1 MKDNNKDKNLIAYY
15 FSGKLWPGTK
25 YPEGHFN
32 HFPSYNWG
40 QSWSSYQQAKIQ
52 VCYDWNQII
61 LGTVQPLSIL
71 N

>member
-40 QSWSSYQQAKIQ
+40 QSWSSPS
-52 VCYDWNQII
+52 V
-61 LGTVQPLSIL
+61 TVTSFETASL